1 MKFKRKLKKEFIDA
15 LERFIDLDQYMD
27 PLEKKQLLKYAVAQF
42 ELAANGK
49 LEDSKCTLLLAASVD
64 SDYLN
69 AFYYV
74 LEIPSSYSSK
84 ARIGAEISHNFELVT
99 VQG

>member
-1 MKFKRKLKKEFIDA
+1 MKFERKLKKEFIDA

-27 PLEKKQLLKYAVAQF
+27 PLEKKQLLKYAVSQF

-49 LEDSKCTLLLAASVD
+49 LKDSNCTLYLAASAD
-64 SDYLN
+64 SQYLN

-74 LEIPSSYSSK
+74 LEIPSRYSSK
-84 ARIGAEISHNFELVT
+84 ARIGAELSHNFELVT